1 MEFSELIRVRRS
13 HRKFTAQQVER
24 QKVEAILKA
33 GLLAPSGK
41 SVYPCEFVVVD
52 EPDMLAKIAHAKAH
66 GAALVENAP
75 LAVVVVADTSKS
87 DVWVEDASIATTLIM
102 LEAENQ
108 GLGACWVQMHLRG
121 TDDGVAATDNL
132 RNLLNLKPEHEVL
145 AVVAIGYKAEEKNA
159 RTDDDLKFEK
169 VHHLT
174 L

>member
-1 MEFSELIRVRRS
+1 MDFSELIRVRRS
-13 HRKFTAQQVER
+13 HRKFTAQAVER

-41 SVYPCEFVVVD
+41 SVYPCEFIVAD
-52 EPDMLAKIAHAKAH
+52 EPDLLAKIAHAKAH
-66 GAALVENAP
+66 GAALIEGAP
-75 LAVVVVADTSKS
+75 LAIVVVANTSKS

-121 TDDGVAATDNL
+121 TEDGVPATENL
-132 RNLLNLKPEHEVL
+132 RKILNLKPEHEVL
-145 AVVAIGYKAEEKNA
+145 AVVAIGYKAEEKPA
-159 RTDDDLKFEK
+159 RTDADLKFEK

>member
-13 HRKFTAQQVER
+13 HRKFTPQPIER
-24 QKVEAILKA
+24 QKVEAILQA

-41 SVYPCEFVVVD
+41 SVYPCEFIVVD
-52 EPDMLAKIAHAKAH
+52 EPDMLSKLAHAKAR
-66 GAALVENAP
+66 GAALVEGAP
-75 LAVVVVADTSKS
+75 LAIVVVADTSKS
-87 DVWVEDASIATTLIM
+87 DVWVEDASIATTLVM

-121 TDDGVAATDNL
+121 TEDGVPATENL
-132 RNLLNLKPEHEVL
+132 RKLLNLKPEHEVL
-145 AVVAIGYKAEEKNA
+145 AVVAIGYKAEEKPA

>member
-13 HRKFTAQQVER
+13 HRKFRAQPVER

-52 EPDMLAKIAHAKAH
+52 EPDMLAKLAHAKAH
-66 GAALVENAP
+66 GA
-75 LAVVVVADTSKS
+75 
-87 DVWVEDASIATTLIM
+87 VWVEDASIATTLIM

-121 TDDGVAATDNL
+121 TEDGVSATDNL

-159 RTDDDLKFEK
+159 RTDADLKFEK

>member
-13 HRKFTAQQVER
+13 HRKFTTQPVER

-41 SVYPCEFVVVD
+41 SVYPCEFIVVD
-52 EPDMLAKIAHAKAH
+52 EPDLLAKIAHAKAR
-66 GAALVENAP
+66 GAALVEGAS

-108 GLGACWVQMHLRG
+108 GLGACWVQMRLRG
-121 TDDGVAATDNL
+121 TDDGIPATDNL
-132 RNLLNLKPEHEVL
+132 RKLLNLSHEHEVL
-145 AVVAIGYKAEEKNA
+145 AVVAIGYKVEEKPA
-159 RTDDDLKFEK
+159 RTDSDLKFEK
-169 VHHLT
+169 IHHLT

>member
-13 HRKFTAQQVER
+13 HRKFTAQPVER

-41 SVYPCEFVVVD
+41 SVYPCEFIVVD
-52 EPDMLAKIAHAKAH
+52 EPDLLAKIAHAKAR
-66 GAALVENAP
+66 GAALVEGAS

-108 GLGACWVQMHLRG
+108 GLGACWVQMRLRG
-121 TDDGVAATDNL
+121 TDDGIPATDNL
-132 RNLLNLKPEHEVL
+132 RKLLNLSTEHEVL
-145 AVVAIGYKAEEKNA
+145 AVVAIGYKAEEKPA
-159 RTDDDLKFEK
+159 RTDSDLKFEK
-169 VHHLT
+169 IHHLT

>member
-13 HRKFTAQQVER
+13 HRKFAAQQVER

-75 LAVVVVADTSKS
+75 LAVVVVGDTSKS
-87 DVWVEDASIATTLIM
+87 DVWVEDATIATTLIM

-145 AVVAIGYKAEEKNA
+145 AVVAIGYKVEEKNA

>member
-13 HRKFTAQQVER
+13 HRKFTSQPVER

-41 SVYPCEFVVVD
+41 SVYPCEFIVVD
-52 EPDMLAKIAHAKAH
+52 EPDMLAKIAHAKAR
-66 GAALVENAP
+66 GAALVEGAP

-108 GLGACWVQMHLRG
+108 GLGACWVQMRLRG
-121 TDDGVAATDNL
+121 TDDGVAATENL
-132 RNLLNLKPEHEVL
+132 RKLLNLSSEHEVL
-145 AVVAIGYKAEEKNA
+145 AVVAIGYKAEEKPA
-159 RTDDDLKFEK
+159 RTDGDLKFEK
-169 VHHLT
+169 IHHLT
-174 L
+174 M

>member
-13 HRKFTAQQVER
+13 HRKFTAQHVER

-52 EPDMLAKIAHAKAH
+52 EPDTLAKIAHAKAH

-132 RNLLNLKPEHEVL
+132 RNLLNLRPEHEVL

>member
-1 MEFSELIRVRRS
+1 MEFSDLIRKRRS
-13 HRKFTAQQVER
+13 HRKFTAQPVER

-41 SVYPCEFVVVD
+41 SVYPCEFIVVD
-52 EPDMLAKIAHAKAH
+52 EPDMLAKLAHAKAH
-66 GAALVENAP
+66 GAALIENAP
-75 LAVVVVADTSKS
+75 LAIVIVADTSKS
-87 DVWVEDASIATTLIM
+87 DVWVEDASIATTLVM

-121 TDDGVAATDNL
+121 TEDGISATDNL
-132 RNLLNLKPEHEVL
+132 RKLLNLKLEHEVL
-145 AVVAIGYKAEEKNA
+145 AVVAIGYKAEEKSA
-159 RTDDDLKFEK
+159 RTDADLRFEK

>member
-1 MEFSELIRVRRS
+1 MEFSELIRRRRS
-13 HRKFTAQQVER
+13 HRKFTAQPVER

-52 EPDMLAKIAHAKAH
+52 EPDVLAKLATAKAH
-66 GAALVENAP
+66 GAGLVANAP
-75 LAVVVVADTSKS
+75 LAIVVVADTSKS

-121 TDDGVAATDNL
+121 TEDGVSATENL
-132 RNLLNLKPEHEVL
+132 RKFLNLKPEHEVL
-145 AVVAIGYKAEEKNA
+145 AAVAIGYKAEDKAA
-159 RTDDDLKFEK
+159 RTDSDLKFEK